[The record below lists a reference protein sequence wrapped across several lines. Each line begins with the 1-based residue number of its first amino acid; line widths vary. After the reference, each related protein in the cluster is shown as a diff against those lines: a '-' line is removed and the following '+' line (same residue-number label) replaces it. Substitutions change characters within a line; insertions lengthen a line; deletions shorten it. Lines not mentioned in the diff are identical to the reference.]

1 MKRNIFT
8 TFFLTILFSG
18 FSSFSFAQEG
28 NNSVKFNLGTS
39 FSKPADELAKVAMD
53 GKNMQ
58 LSVSAEAAR
67 FFNYKKDSKLG
78 FRIAAVVG
86 YDKTHILSKDA
97 ITQIRTSIPNVK
109 ARIYPLC
116 FKGSAFDFAGL
127 VTKEKDL
134 GIGFLDIPVYLI
146 LISTVNS
153 LHFDYGVGFG
163 KLKESSNIYDDNFVE
178 TTTNRTMNYFGWG
191 FQPVIYNSE
200 SEKWSVNAM
209 FDFGKF
215 KWTNGNGNTSSF
227 KMSTVGFGAQ
237 YHF

>member
-1 MKRNIFT
+1 MIRNYIFT
-8 TFFLTILFSG
+8 AVAMVLLSVN
-18 FSSFSFAQEG
+18 SFAQQG
-28 NNSVKFNLGTS
+28 NNSIKFNLGTS
-39 FSKPADELAKVAMD
+39 FSKAGDELATVTSS

-67 FFNYKKDSKLG
+67 FLNYKKDGKTG
-78 FRIAAVVG
+78 FKVAVVLG
-86 YDKTHILSKDA
+86 QDFTHVLSKDA
-97 ITQIRTSIPNVK
+97 ITQLKTSIPSIK
-109 ARIYPLC
+109 GRFYPLAY
-116 FKGSAFDFAGL
+116 KGSPLDFAGA

-134 GIGFLDIPVYLI
+134 GIGFLDLPVYLI

-163 KLKESSNIYDDNFVE
+163 KIKESSYIDDENFVE

-191 FQPVIYNSE
+191 FQPVIYYSE
-200 SEKWSVNAM
+200 SGKWTANAI
-209 FDFGKF
+209 FDFGKY

-227 KMSTVGFGAQ
+227 KMNTVGFGME

>member
-1 MKRNIFT
+1 MRRKFILSAVSAFMISAFT
-8 TFFLTILFSG
+8 
-18 FSSFSFAQEG
+18 FAQEG

-39 FSKPADELAKVAMD
+39 FSKPGDELATVAMD

-67 FFNYKKDSKLG
+67 FLSYKKDSKLG

-86 YDKTHILSKDA
+86 YDNTHILSNDA
-97 ITQIRTSIPNVK
+97 ITQIQTSIPSIK
-109 ARIYPLC
+109 GRIYPLS

-163 KLKESSNIYDDNFVE
+163 KLKESSNIDDESFVE

-200 SEKWSVNAM
+200 SGKWSVNAM

-227 KMSTVGFGAQ
+227 KMNTVGFGAQ

>member
-1 MKRNIFT
+1 MRRKFILSAVSALMISAFT
-8 TFFLTILFSG
+8 
-18 FSSFSFAQEG
+18 FAQEG

-39 FSKPADELAKVAMD
+39 FSKPGDELATVAMD

-67 FFNYKKDSKLG
+67 FLSYKKDSKLG

-86 YDKTHILSKDA
+86 YDNTHILSDDA
-97 ITQIRTSIPNVK
+97 ITQIKTSIPNIK
-109 ARIYPLC
+109 GRIYPLC

-163 KLKESSNIYDDNFVE
+163 KLKESSNIYDDSFVE

-200 SEKWSVNAM
+200 SGKWSVNAM